1 MKNKLTQS
9 IFLGIAPGDNISQ
22 PLGNPSE
29 AGPISGESKGDA
41 VAKEPKKILTKNND
55 NDG

>member
-9 IFLGIAPGDNISQ
+9 VFLGIAPGDNISQ

-29 AGPISGESKGDA
+29 AGPISGESKGGA
-41 VAKEPKKILTKNND
+41 VAKEPKKY
-55 NDG
+55 